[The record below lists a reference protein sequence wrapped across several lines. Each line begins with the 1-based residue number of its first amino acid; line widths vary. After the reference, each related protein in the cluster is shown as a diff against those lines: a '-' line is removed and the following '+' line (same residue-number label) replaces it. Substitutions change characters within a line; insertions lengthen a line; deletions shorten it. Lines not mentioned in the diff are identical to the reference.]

1 MKMEDVFFDKQDCK
15 AAYSPK
21 LAAAFKELVKSKN
34 IGGKFEFRLEIPHL
48 TSASHFRISLP
59 HLTFLLLP

>member
-1 MKMEDVFFDKQDCK
+1 MYKYYKKYSKLYSKQDCK

-34 IGGKFEFRLEIPHL
+34 IGRKFEF
-48 TSASHFRISLP
+48 SLD
-59 HLTFLLLP
+59 LF